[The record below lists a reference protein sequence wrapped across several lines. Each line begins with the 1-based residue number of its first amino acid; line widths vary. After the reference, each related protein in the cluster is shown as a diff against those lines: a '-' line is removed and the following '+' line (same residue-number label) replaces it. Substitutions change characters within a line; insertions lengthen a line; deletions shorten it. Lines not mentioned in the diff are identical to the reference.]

1 MADDYNNY
9 RFESQSE
16 ADRDFVLANGDVIS
30 VLNSGRTV
38 RTTTARK
45 SPSYHWN
52 TASRIRSG
60 NSEFTFARPRG
71 NASFASGGGPDLSA
85 RAAGAPFRFPVQSV
99 GAPTSYSIN
108 AGSPLAAGDIGTFSS
123 FATRGLTANA
133 AQSGTAARGGDA
145 SPAPESFRLNA
156 GNGLPGAAANQADVP
171 APARGSFAPVQEEN
185 AAASAGRDPEAG
197 VSRVSKRTLVFS
209 ASDVANFKSYQV
221 GGETSTSSADLQYT
235 AVGKSNGYAYA
246 SVDSGYHLAV
256 EPDGPVYDVVI
267 SDPEAGSGSGGG
279 RTNWGW
285 CPVIDPGWITI
296 QPVEPR
302 PWIGIVY
309 PEYPFIWGGG
319 DFIEEDYTIELTEG
333 WIDYEES
340 DFSKIELEYASK
352 LSFSVSTTN
361 AASFTVYQC
370 VDDGETCTMKA
381 LQTTQLVWDAESE
394 TYIATTK
401 GLLLEAGDYCISV
414 QSEGTAPDGVTPS
427 YSVSINGEDTEYFTE
442 GDNSDDWTDLK
453 TAGELGE
460 VADIGVL
467 DEGSF
472 DLLYGWVGF
481 GDSIDYAGFTLDSTA
496 KLSFSIDSTDAI
508 KFTVYRLVK
517 DGNSY
522 SLKSVFSASPSWD
535 KEWEEYETTT
545 KALLLESG
553 TYYISVQS
561 TNAGQG
567 GSADYN
573 IYINDEDTAFF
584 TEGDN
589 SDDWT
594 DLKTEGEFGQVGN
607 IGYVDE
613 NSFDILSGWVG
624 CGDSVDYAGF
634 TLGASAKVSFM
645 LDATDAAKFT
655 IYQLIRESNGTYSLK
670 SLQSTTLSWDKDF
683 EDYEA
688 KTKAL
693 LLEAGDY
700 YISVQS
706 TNASQG
712 GSADYNVYLN
722 DEDTV
727 FFTEGDT
734 GDDWTDLKTE
744 GEFGHVGWAG
754 SVDENSFDIL
764 SGWVGFGD
772 SIDYAGFTLGSSAK
786 LSFSIDATDAAKFT
800 IYQLVQ
806 DKNGKYSLKSL
817 QSTTL
822 SWDRDFEDYEATTK
836 SLMLGAGDYYI
847 SVQSTNAS
855 QGGDAYYNVCLNYEN
870 TEFFPEDDDS
880 DCWDD
885 LETLG
890 PDGSVGDLGYVNEYT
905 EVLTEGWAGL
915 TADYAKICLDYAGK
929 VSFSIDATDAAEFT
943 VYRLVR
949 DKKGKYSL
957 SEIQSTSL
965 AIDKLTQQYDAK
977 TKALLLEAGDYYISM
992 QATNAAKSGGASY
1005 VISLNAEDSVFYT
1018 EGNAWDDWTDV
1029 KTAGAYGEVGFA
1041 GWIDPDADGTEPLL
1055 TDWVGFG
1062 DSIDYSGFSICAAG
1076 KVSFTLDAT
1085 DAATFT
1091 IYRLIEN
1098 RNGTFAL
1105 STLQTTALAWDGKL
1119 QKYVATTN
1127 GLLLEAGDYYF
1138 SMQSTNASQGG
1149 SAYYNVNVNLP
1160 ECAFYADGFNGDDW
1174 TDVAVAGGSGEV
1186 GYVGAV
1192 DADCTEPILTDWV
1205 GFGDAVDY
1213 AGFYLFSAGKISF
1226 ALDATDAATF
1236 TVYQLVEN
1244 RNGSFS
1250 LKTLQTTALAWDG
1263 NLQKYVATT
1272 KGLLLE
1278 EGEYFFSMQSTNAGQ
1293 GGSAYYNVNLNT
1305 PESVFYTESWNCDDW
1320 TDLKTAGAYG
1330 EAGDV
1335 GYLDEYTSEL
1345 VRDWVGFGD
1354 AVDYMKFSFFGAM
1367 KTSFSVEATDA
1378 AMFTIYELVENRNG
1392 SFSLN
1397 ALQTTALAWDKQLGK
1412 YVATTKGLL
1421 LEEGEY
1427 YFSMQSTNASQGGN
1441 AYYSID
1447 LNMPECAF
1455 YTECGNWDD
1464 WTDMKENGEYGEVG
1478 DVGVLDASCSEL
1490 VADEW
1495 VGFGDAV
1502 DYMRFTLWGDSTLSF
1517 ALDADGATEFT
1528 VWQLVENKNGTYSLK
1543 SLQTTGLA
1551 LDKQTGGYAAVTKA
1565 LQLEA
1570 GDYYFS
1576 MQSTDASQGGSA
1588 HYNIGLNQDACNF
1601 PENDGSR
1608 TGITDG
1614 GHCVSVGEIYYVETM
1629 PRIIRAYSACEGI
1642 AACEPVTND
1651 FIAVE
1656 PEIVTCEICT
1666 GADILAASDDKQLG
1680 TWQENATL
1688 A

>member
-16 ADRDFVLANGDVIS
+16 ADRDFVLANCDVIS
-30 VLNSGRTV
+30 VLNSGRTIRTTIAKKAPSYQWTSPV
-38 RTTTARK
+38 RT
-45 SPSYHWN
+45 
-52 TASRIRSG
+52 RSG
-60 NSEFTFARPRG
+60 NSEFAFAHAGGTTGLFSGGSLDVFARG
-71 NASFASGGGPDLSA
+71 
-85 RAAGAPFRFPVQSV
+85 AGAAFRFPVQSV

-108 AGSPLAAGDIGTFSS
+108 AGSPLAAGDIGTFST
-123 FATRGLTANA
+123 FATRGLTSGA
-133 AQSGTAARGGDA
+133 AGFSASGRAGEA
-145 SPAPESFRLNA
+145 SPAPEFNLKTGSVLNVA
-156 GNGLPGAAANQADVP
+156 VANPSDE
-171 APARGSFAPVQEEN
+171 APASARASFASDPDAVP
-185 AAASAGRDPEAG
+185 AASAGSDPEAG
-197 VSRVSKRTLVFS
+197 VSRVSKRTLVFN
-209 ASDVANFKSYQV
+209 ASDVANFRSYQV
-221 GGETSTSSADLQYT
+221 GGDSSSVDLQYA
-235 AVGKSNGYAYA
+235 AVGKSNGAVYYAGA
-246 SVDSGYHLAV
+246 ETGYHLAV
-256 EPDGPVYDVVI
+256 EPDGPGYDIVI
-267 SDPEAGSGSGGG
+267 DDPVDGSSGGYAG

-285 CPVIDPGWITI
+285 RPVIDPGWITI
-296 QPVEPR
+296 QPVEPH

-309 PEYPFIWGGG
+309 PDYPFIWGGG
-319 DFIEEDYTIELTEG
+319 EFVEEDYTIELTEG
-333 WIDYEES
+333 WIDYEDS

-370 VDDGETCTMKA
+370 VQDGDTCTMKA
-381 LQTTQLVWDAESE
+381 LQTTSLAWDAESG

-401 GLLLEAGDYCISV
+401 ALLLEAGDYYISV
-414 QSEGTAPDGVTPS
+414 QSEGAAPDGSTPS

-453 TAGELGE
+453 TEGELGE
-460 VADIGVL
+460 VDDIGVL
-467 DEGSF
+467 NEDNF
-472 DLLYGWVGF
+472 DVLCGWVGF
-481 GDSIDYAGFTLDSTA
+481 GDAVDYAGFTLESTA

-508 KFTVYRLVK
+508 KFTVYQLVK
-517 DGNSY
+517 DGSTY
-522 SLKSVFSASPSWD
+522 SLKSIFSASPSWD
-535 KEWEEYETTT
+535 KEWEDYEATT
-545 KALLLESG
+545 KALLLEAG

-561 TNAGQG
+561 TNASQG
-567 GSADYN
+567 GSADYDV
-573 IYINDEDTAFF
+573 YLNDEDTTFF

-594 DLKTEGEFGQVGN
+594 DLKTEGEFGQVGWV
-607 IGYVDE
+607 GFVDE
-613 NSFDILSGWVG
+613 GSFDIMSGWVG
-624 CGDSVDYAGF
+624 FGDSIDYAGF
-634 TLGASAKVSFM
+634 TLDTSAKVSFM

-655 IYQLIRESNGTYSLK
+655 IYQLVRESNGTYSLK
-670 SLQSTTLSWDKDF
+670 SLQSTTLSWDKEY

-693 LLEAGDY
+693 MLEAGTY

-727 FFTEGDT
+727 FFTEGDNS
-734 GDDWTDLKTE
+734 DDWTDLKAE

-754 SVDENSFDIL
+754 YVDESSFDIL

-772 SIDYAGFTLGSSAK
+772 SVDYAGFTLGSSAK
-786 LSFSIDATDAAKFT
+786 LSFSVDATDSVKFT

-822 SWDRDFEDYEATTK
+822 SWNREYEDYEATTK
-836 SLMLGAGDYYI
+836 ALMLGAGDYYI

-855 QGGDAYYNVCLNYEN
+855 QGGDAYYNVYLDYEN

-890 PDGSVGDLGYVNEYT
+890 PDGSVGDLGYVDEYT
-905 EVLTEGWAGL
+905 EVLTEGFAGL
-915 TADYAKICLDYAGK
+915 TADYAKITLDHAGK
-929 VSFSIDATDAAEFT
+929 VSFSLDATDAAKFT
-943 VYRLVR
+943 IYRLVR
-949 DKKGKYSL
+949 DKNGKYSL
-957 SEIQSTSL
+957 SELQSTTL
-965 AIDKLTQQYDAK
+965 TIDKLTQQCDAK
-977 TKALLLEAGDYYISM
+977 TKALLLDAGEYYISM

-1005 VISLNAEDSVFYT
+1005 AISLNAEDSTFYT
-1018 EGNAWDDWTDV
+1018 EGNTWDDWTDI

-1041 GWIDPDADGTEPLL
+1041 GWIDPDADGSEPLL

-1062 DSIDYSGFSICAAG
+1062 DAIDYAGFSLFTSG

-1091 IYRLIEN
+1091 VYRLVEN
-1098 RNGTFAL
+1098 RNGTFSL
-1105 STLQTTALAWDGKL
+1105 STVQTTALAWDKQLG
-1119 QKYVATTN
+1119 KYVATTK

-1138 SMQSTNASQGG
+1138 SIQSTNASQGG
-1149 SAYYNVNVNLP
+1149 SAYYNVNVNMP

-1186 GYVGAV
+1186 AYVGGI
-1192 DADCTEPILTDWV
+1192 DADIMEPLLTDWV

-1213 AGFYLFSAGKISF
+1213 AGFCLFSSGKLSF
-1226 ALDATDAATF
+1226 SVDATDAATF

-1250 LKTLQTTALAWDG
+1250 LKTLQTTALAWDSQLG
-1263 NLQKYVATT
+1263 KYVATT

-1278 EGEYFFSMQSTNAGQ
+1278 EGEYFFSMQSTNASQ
-1293 GGSAYYNVNLNT
+1293 GGSAYYNVNVNQ
-1305 PESVFYTESWNCDDW
+1305 PDCVFYTECWNADDW

-1330 EAGDV
+1330 EVGDI

-1354 AVDYMKFSFFGAM
+1354 AVDYMRFSFFGAM
-1367 KTSFSVEATDA
+1367 KTSFSIEATDA
-1378 AMFTIYELVENRNG
+1378 ATFTIYELVENKNG
-1392 SFSLN
+1392 TFSLN

-1427 YFSMQSTNASQGGN
+1427 YFSMQSTNASQGGS
-1441 AYYSID
+1441 ASYSID
-1447 LNMPECAF
+1447 LNMPGCAF

-1464 WTDMKENGEYGEVG
+1464 WTDLKEFGEYGEVG
-1478 DVGVLDASCSEL
+1478 DVGVLDKSCSEL
-1490 VADEW
+1490 VSDEW

-1517 ALDADGATEFT
+1517 ALDATGSTEFT
-1528 VWQLVENKNGTYSLK
+1528 VWQLVENANGTYSLK
-1543 SLQTTGLA
+1543 SLQSTALA

-1576 MQSTDASQGGSA
+1576 MQSTDAAQGGSA
-1588 HYNIGLNQDACNF
+1588 HYNINLNLDACNF
-1601 PENDGSR
+1601 PEIDGQ
-1608 TGITDG
+1608 I
-1614 GHCVSVGEIYYVETM
+1614 VSGEEFLYVRNE
-1629 PRIIRAYSACEGI
+1629 PVLICGYPACDI
-1642 AACEPVTND
+1642 VDVCEPVAND
-1651 FIAVE
+1651 FAVAG
-1656 PEIVTCEICT
+1656 PDVVAC
-1666 GADILAASDDKQLG
+1666 GACSAADSLAGCGDAATDDRKSAD
-1680 TWQENATL
+1680 WQENTTL